1 MQTKTAVALP
11 RDIDADLD
19 GWLEPFLD
27 ATGRKTRRKM
37 APLYVRGLLGGGE
50 RKSIQ
55 PMAERLGLP
64 GHDQLHHF
72 ISSSAW
78 DDAPLWRGLAEQA
91 DRAGGGA
98 GAVLMGDDTG
108 LPKTGELSVGGAPQY
123 CGAGGQTTNCQ
134 GLVSLTLARG
144 EVPVPVGLQLFVP
157 AAWSNDLERC
167 AAAGVPDALR
177 AARSKPAIA
186 LAEID
191 RLIAAGVRFGC
202 VLADAGYGA
211 SPDFRRGLDRRGLAW
226 AVGVACPQLVY
237 PTTVRLRPSLTPT
250 GRPAKHP
257 VPSRLPGSVA
267 ALLETQ
273 RWQRITWRSGSKG
286 PLSARFAAL
295 RVRVADGPRNADN
308 TRLPGDGRGHCPGRA
323 GGRMARQRREEILP
337 QQPAAADHAAAAGR
351 HRQGALVLR
360 AGASAAQARAWPRR
374 LRGPVL
380 DRPAP
385 ARPDD
390 LHRFCLPATPAL
402 EGCGAGGKRWTST
415 GRRRSPRCLRSDA
428 PSAPSCSLRLRSL
441 VVARTA
447 IDDFLITL
455 QKCQGRASLP
465 VGICDVDVATQADH
479 VAEAELGQEG
489 EQLLIA
495 EAAIGQDGDP
505 AATRDEVGQAAQAGI
520 FEVVALLREL
530 VLPDADP
537 EQRRRAAMTTDQ
549 AQHQRGLV
557 VMVEVGPV
565 HRHQSLLARPDLM
578 RDPTGKALPHVDAM
592 VAEQPVHLLDRM
604 LGDQAPSLRQRLAN
618 HRHRQRRCL
627 HHPERRA
634 R

>member
-11 RDIDADLD
+11 RDIAADLD
-19 GWLEPFLD
+19 AWLKPFLD
-27 ATGRKTRRKM
+27 VTGRKTRRAM

-55 PMAERLGLP
+55 PMAEGLGLP

-78 DDAPLWRGLAEQA
+78 DDAPLWRVLAEQA
-91 DRAGGGA
+91 DRAVGGA
-98 GAVLMGDDTG
+98 EAVLMVDDTG
-108 LPKTGELSVGGAPQY
+108 LQLSVGVAPQY
-123 CGAGGQTTNCQ
+123 CGAVGKTTNCQ
-134 GLVSLTLARG
+134 VLVSLTLARG

-157 AAWSNDLERC
+157 AEWSNDLERC

-191 RLIAAGVRFGC
+191 RLVAAGLRFGC

-211 SPDFRRGLDRRGLAW
+211 SPDFRRGLDQRGLAW
-226 AVGVACPQLVY
+226 AVGVACTQLVY

-257 VPSRLPGSVA
+257 VPSRPPGSA
-267 ALLETQ
+267 AELLETQ
-273 RWQRITWRSGSKG
+273 GWQRITWRSGTKG

-308 TRLPGDGRGHCPGRA
+308 TRLPGDGRGHCPRRA
-323 GGRMARQRREEILP
+323 GGRMARKRREEILP

-390 LHRFCLPATPAL
+390 LHRFCL
-402 EGCGAGGKRWTST
+402 
-415 GRRRSPRCLRSDA
+415 
-428 PSAPSCSLRLRSL
+428 
-441 VVARTA
+441 
-447 IDDFLITL
+447 
-455 QKCQGRASLP
+455 
-465 VGICDVDVATQADH
+465 
-479 VAEAELGQEG
+479 
-489 EQLLIA
+489 
-495 EAAIGQDGDP
+495 
-505 AATRDEVGQAAQAGI
+505 
-520 FEVVALLREL
+520 
-530 VLPDADP
+530 
-537 EQRRRAAMTTDQ
+537 
-549 AQHQRGLV
+549 
-557 VMVEVGPV
+557 
-565 HRHQSLLARPDLM
+565 
-578 RDPTGKALPHVDAM
+578 
-592 VAEQPVHLLDRM
+592 
-604 LGDQAPSLRQRLAN
+604 
-618 HRHRQRRCL
+618 
-627 HHPERRA
+627 
-634 R
+634 